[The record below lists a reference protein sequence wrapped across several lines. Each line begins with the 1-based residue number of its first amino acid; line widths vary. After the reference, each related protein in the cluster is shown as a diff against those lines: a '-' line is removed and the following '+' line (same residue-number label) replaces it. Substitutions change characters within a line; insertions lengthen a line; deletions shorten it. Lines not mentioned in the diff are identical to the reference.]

1 MSIGTPV
8 REQVQFGRGAQAYV
22 LLILARGRSYGYE
35 IRQRLQDE
43 FDYERAAADPGA
55 VYRLLRELE
64 AAGLIASEW
73 GIAETGPARRYY
85 QLTDAGRAELQRGA
99 ERLDRQLKRMQH
111 FLAEYEALSAPHP
124 AARDSSLDAQN
135 DKRVGDAS
143 LDAQNDKARKHQTA
157 EAAV

>member
-1 MSIGTPV
+1 MSLETLV
-8 REQVQFGRGAQAYV
+8 REQVQFGRGAQSYI

-55 VYRLLRELE
+55 LYRLLRELE

-85 QLTDAGRAELQRGA
+85 QLTDAGRAELRRGA
-99 ERLDRQLKRMQH
+99 ERMLRQVKRMQH
-111 FLAEYEALSAPHP
+111 FLEEYEGLAAEGALSGE
-124 AARDSSLDAQN
+124 RQ
-135 DKRVGDAS
+135 R
-143 LDAQNDKARKHQTA
+143 
-157 EAAV
+157 